1 MDPIKALMKTLIV
14 TGTDTGVGKTVVA
27 AMLVLAFDALYWKPI
42 QSGLADGTDTDT
54 VATLT
59 GISGA
64 RQLPEAYRLH
74 EPLSPH
80 RAAELDGVT
89 IDTAALALP
98 ETPSGRWLIVEGAGG
113 VLVPVTRSLLQI
125 ELFARWQA
133 PVLVV
138 ARTALGTINH
148 TLLTVEAL
156 RRREIPVQGIVF
168 VGDENSDNQ
177 RTIAEFSGVE
187 ILGRVPMVLHL
198 NAEAL
203 RSAFAQN
210 FQRESFEFFGGADAP
225 PLGGRP
231 HAAQSAAANSKSG
244 RAMRGG
250 PGHDKLGQ

>member
-1 MDPIKALMKTLIV
+1 MMKTLIV

-168 VGDENSDNQ
+168 VGDENSDTQ

-187 ILGRVPMVLHL
+187 ILGRVPMMDTI
-198 NAEAL
+198 NPDAL
-203 RSAFAQN
+203 RDV
-210 FQRESFEFFGGADAP
+210 FQRQFRRGDFESFAPADAGA
-225 PLGGRP
+225 LDGRV
-231 HAAQSAAANSKSG
+231 K
-244 RAMRGG
+244 
-250 PGHDKLGQ
+250 PGHDKLLR